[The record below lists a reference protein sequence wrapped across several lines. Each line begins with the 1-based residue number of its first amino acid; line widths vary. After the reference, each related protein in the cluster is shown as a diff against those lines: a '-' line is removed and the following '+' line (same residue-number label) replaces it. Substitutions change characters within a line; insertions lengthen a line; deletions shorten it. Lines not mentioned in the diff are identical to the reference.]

1 MNTFGQQT
9 NAYYNPTLQQYNSV
23 AQTYPSY
30 GYGQPVTNM
39 VFVTSVEEA
48 LYKATQRNSDVVFF
62 DQDKPVFYRVKVDGD
77 GRKSWMQFEYAAPDA
92 AKNAPVTKSEFQEFV
107 ARLEAVEKSLNPE
120 VTENG

>member
-1 MNTFGQQT
+1 MSTFGQQT
-9 NAYYNPTLQQYNSV
+9 NPYYNPAQQYGASIQ
-23 AQTYPSY
+23 AYPY
-30 GYGQPVTNM
+30 NAPYTNM

-62 DQDKPVFYRVKVDGD
+62 DQDRPVFYRVKVDSD
-77 GRKSWMQFEYAAPDA
+77 GRKSWMQFEYVAPDA

-120 VTENG
+120 VPEDA